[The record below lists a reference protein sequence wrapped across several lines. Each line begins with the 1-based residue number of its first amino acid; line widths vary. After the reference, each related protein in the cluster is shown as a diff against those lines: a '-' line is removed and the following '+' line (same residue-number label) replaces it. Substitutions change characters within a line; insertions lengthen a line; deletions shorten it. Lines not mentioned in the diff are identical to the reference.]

1 MVQNCGKGGSSHKK
15 MKKTG
20 FVIPTRELYFKEEG
34 QDYALVVAMLGHNR
48 CTCKLFSTETETLG
62 TIRGSMRRK
71 HVYRISKGDIVLVG
85 LRDFQDDKVDI
96 MHLYT
101 SDEVR
106 LLMGYNEITN
116 TFVMNQKTK
125 LTSDNEEDE
134 IQFADI

>member
-20 FVIPTRELYFKEEG
+20 FVLPSRELYFKEEG

-106 LLMGYNEITN
+106 RLMSYNEFTN
-116 TFVMNQKTK
+116 AFVMNQMPRID
-125 LTSDNEEDE
+125 SEDNDDV
-134 IQFADI
+134 QFVDI

>member
-34 QDYALVVAMLGHNR
+34 QDYALVIAMLGNNR
-48 CTCKLFSTETETLG
+48 CTCKLFSSDLETLG
-62 TIRGSMRRK
+62 TIRGSMRKK
-71 HVYRISKGDIVLVG
+71 HAYRVSKGDVVLIG
-85 LRDFQDDKVDI
+85 LRDFQDNKVDI

-101 SDEVR
+101 EEEVR
-106 LLMGYNEITN
+106 MLMSYNEITN
-116 TFVMNQKTK
+116 AFVMNQKTK
-125 LTSDNEEDE
+125 LVSENENDD

>member
-20 FVIPTRELYFKEEG
+20 FVLPSRELYFKEEG

-85 LRDFQDDKVDI
+85 LRDFQNDKVDI

-106 LLMGYNEITN
+106 RLMSYNEFTN
-116 TFVMNQKTK
+116 AFVMNQMPRID
-125 LTSDNEEDE
+125 SEDNDDV
-134 IQFADI
+134 QFVDI

>member
-20 FVIPTRELYFKEEG
+20 FVLPSRELYFKEEG

-85 LRDFQDDKVDI
+85 LRDFQDNKVDI

-106 LLMGYNEITN
+106 RLMSYNEFTN
-116 TFVMNQKTK
+116 AFVMNQMPRID
-125 LTSDNEEDE
+125 SEDNDDV
-134 IQFADI
+134 QFVDI

>member
-20 FVIPTRELYFKEEG
+20 FVLPSRELYFKEEG

-48 CTCKLFSTETETLG
+48 CTCKLFSTEAETLG

-71 HVYRISKGDIVLVG
+71 HVYHISKGDIVLVG

-106 LLMGYNEITN
+106 RLMSYNEFTN
-116 TFVMNQKTK
+116 AFVMNQMPRID
-125 LTSDNEEDE
+125 SEDNDDV
-134 IQFADI
+134 QFVDI